1 MTDGNGAS
9 TQGTITFN
17 LTDVNEAPLYIQFT
31 SSPRVH
37 VGSLGGITVA
47 TAAAVDADTDPAN
60 AINRF
65 RFASGG
71 QDSGNFHIDAVTGE
85 ITTIGPVDAAG
96 TFTLSVV
103 AYDAGD
109 ALSVTN
115 PVDIVIDPAPNA
127 NPTVTV
133 APNGSINWSI
143 DDIGTVNP
151 FKDLIFADAEDGLS
165 GSTMG
170 VAVYYDAALGEFDNL
185 LPEYVVAE
193 GMLWITGNQLTINQ
207 IMHSLIFNPKN
218 RPAGDG
224 AQVSD
229 FTIDLIDSNGNAKS
243 NFIVNVTANATGLDD
258 NLAPTIEVT
267 AGSENST
274 ATDRGSVAAPF
285 AGVTLD
291 DGDLGLDEELTVTIS
306 YLDDDG
312 DFVLGDTSA
321 ATSVTSSF
329 DPLTGIVTWTFVGN
343 AAALTDI
350 LQNKITFDPTDRD
363 AAGPEIVTNSP
374 LRSMTVSTLRSATR
388 T

>member
-1 MTDGNGAS
+1 MLRTGSQVPPWASLCTD
-9 TQGTITFN
+9 
-17 LTDVNEAPLYIQFT
+17 
-31 SSPRVH
+31 
-37 VGSLGGITVA
+37 
-47 TAAAVDADTDPAN
+47 
-60 AINRF
+60 
-65 RFASGG
+65 
-71 QDSGNFHIDAVTGE
+71 
-85 ITTIGPVDAAG
+85 
-96 TFTLSVV
+96 
-103 AYDAGD
+103 
-109 ALSVTN
+109 
-115 PVDIVIDPAPNA
+115 
-127 NPTVTV
+127 
-133 APNGSINWSI
+133 
-143 DDIGTVNP
+143 
-151 FKDLIFADAEDGLS
+151 
-165 GSTMG
+165 
-170 VAVYYDAALGEFDNL
+170 DAALGEFDNL

-363 AAGPEIVTNSP
+363 AAGPEIVTNFTITIDDGFHTPISNTDVSVTTTVNGP
-374 LRSMTVSTLRSATR
+374 TVNAPPTIGLEPNGQTNWTIPDNGTVAPFYDLIFADSEDGASGDQMTVVISFAGSQGYFENVPAQFNYTAGDNVFDCVWQPATDQR
-388 T
+388 HPKIPAVQPDQPTNRNTRAEQTDLTIQLTDFSRIVRDDARPCGCNPVG